1 MSKIQEMHYKE
12 TTPLSTVDKLK
23 GILSSM
29 GIECEE
35 EWQNESSIGTWAL
48 RVTFKGTSLG

>member
-35 EWQNESSIGTWAL
+35 EWQSESSIGTWGHY
-48 RVTFKGTSLG
+48 V